1 MRYEVVYTMGRPA
14 TPREWA
20 IGSHLVK
27 NWLDQERA
35 AVPRRFE
42 NASIRLS
49 DDDIVVQMP
58 DSEDLIVER
67 AGTTPIWS
75 AEANTVASSRILA
88 GVMLCMQY
96 ACSADAIQLSSEKP
110 AGWQGAARAL
120 TPVWGGTHLVR
131 TIAPASVKADRLFYV
146 DHDSHAQQLR
156 DFFRSALEMDSSVLP
171 DDAFSDTLLEE

>member
-1 MRYEVVYTMGRPA
+1 MRYEVVYSMGRPA
-14 TPREWA
+14 TSREWA
-20 IGSHLVK
+20 YGSHLVRT
-27 NWLDQERA
+27 WLDQERA
-35 AVPRRFE
+35 LVPRRFE
-42 NASIRLS
+42 NASIHL
-49 DDDIVVQMP
+49 DDNEIVVQMP

-131 TIAPASVKADRLFYV
+131 EIAPATVKTDRLLYV
-146 DHDSHAQQLR
+146 DREQHAQQLR
-156 DFFRSALEMDSSVLP
+156 EYFRSALELDSSALP
-171 DDAFSDTLLEE
+171 DDAFRDALLAD